1 MEAAGREEVEEGGTA
16 QPKRAGAPSSEARL
30 RVVGVWCGAPGDLEE
45 EPCGLGVARGL
56 REVAGGWGEGR

>member
-30 RVVGVWCGAPGDLEE
+30 RVVGVWCGAPKAICILEVIMR
-45 EPCGLGVARGL
+45 LV
-56 REVAGGWGEGR
+56 